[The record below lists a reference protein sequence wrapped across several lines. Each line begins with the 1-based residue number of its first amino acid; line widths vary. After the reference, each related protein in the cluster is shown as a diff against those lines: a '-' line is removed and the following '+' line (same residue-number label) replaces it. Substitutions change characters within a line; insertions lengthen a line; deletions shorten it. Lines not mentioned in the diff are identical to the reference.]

1 MNSKL
6 NKIFINAANLYKGNV
21 NNFLGVQ
28 PRNILLQIVRKINE
42 YHKVQSHDYIID
54 YIPPPDQKES
64 NENITKQITN
74 LCFTHSLENVYVMRN
89 YLNLETVTPL
99 YGSISD
105 FLRSV
110 SKKYIKLW
118 LKYFED
124 YSRGK
129 KFSNV
134 KGGTKYGFLER
145 EISKTTLINII
156 MDYIEMYPEL
166 KTATKFSKIIKTD
179 KTIHKD
185 IINFSSSL
193 EFLYSTASK
202 LDEYR
207 RRKNIQLE
215 YNDFFSNKYEKI
227 EENKDKIIFFIFKIL
242 ANFPELNNRVLR
254 TSLMN
259 DSLIIENF
267 SVYINKKN
275 RTELV
280 MIAKKSKN
288 IITLFNQ

>member
-1 MNSKL
+1 ML
-6 NKIFINAANLYKGNV
+6 DGAARPIKISSANNLRMFFFLIGYRNLGESVVILFIDMATDKVVYSIV
-21 NNFLGVQ
+21 NDCYVN
-28 PRNILLQIVRKINE
+28 
-42 YHKVQSHDYIID
+42 HH
-54 YIPPPDQKES
+54 
-64 NENITKQITN
+64 ENITKQITN
-74 LCFTHSLENVYVMRN
+74 LCFTHSLENVHVMRN

-110 SKKYIKLW
+110 NKKYIKLW

-134 KGGTKYGFLER
+134 KGGMKYGFLER
-145 EISKTTLINII
+145 EISKTALINII

-202 LDEYR
+202 LG
-207 RRKNIQLE
+207 
-215 YNDFFSNKYEKI
+215 KI
-227 EENKDKIIFFIFKIL
+227 
-242 ANFPELNNRVLR
+242 
-254 TSLMN
+254 
-259 DSLIIENF
+259 
-267 SVYINKKN
+267 
-275 RTELV
+275 
-280 MIAKKSKN
+280 
-288 IITLFNQ
+288 FN